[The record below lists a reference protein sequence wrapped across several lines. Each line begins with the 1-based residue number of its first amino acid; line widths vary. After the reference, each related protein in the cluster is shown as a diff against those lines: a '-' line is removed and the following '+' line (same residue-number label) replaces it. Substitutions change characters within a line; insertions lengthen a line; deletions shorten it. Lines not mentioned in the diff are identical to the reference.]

1 MFGPVQWRI
10 GLTKT
15 MASLRVCW
23 LPGQPTVRTPFCFSE
38 TPTGVTMKKSR
49 LVMVGNGMAGVRSL
63 EELLKIAPDLYDI
76 TVFGAEPHPNYNRIL
91 LSPVLAGE
99 QTIDEI
105 ILNDWQWYADNHITL
120 HTGFTVTDVDRVRRI
135 VHATSATG
143 ETITAEYDRLI
154 MATGSN
160 PFILPIPGK
169 ELQGVLAYRDIA
181 DTQAMIDAAATYK
194 HAVVI
199 GGGLL
204 GLEAAN
210 GLMKRGMQVTVVHVG
225 DWLMERQL
233 DDVAGK
239 MLQKSLAERGMQF
252 LMGAQTQELVG
263 NAEGRVAAVKFKD
276 GTEVPADL
284 VVMAVGIRPNTAL
297 AEKMRLHVHRGIVVS
312 DTLQT
317 TTDARIYAVGEC
329 AAHRGIA
336 YGLVAPLFEQG
347 KVLANHLAEFGI
359 GRYQGSLTS
368 TKLKVTGI
376 DLFSAGDFQGGEGT
390 EEIVMS
396 DPSGGVYKKLV
407 LKDDKL
413 VGACLYGDTV
423 DGSWYF
429 KLLRDG
435 RTVND
440 IRDKLMF
447 GESNMGDAGHQGQNK
462 SAAMAD
468 TDEVCGCNG
477 VTKGA
482 ICKAIKEK
490 GLFTLDEV
498 RKHTKASASCGSCTG
513 LVEQIIMFTAGGDYS
528 ATPKTKA
535 MCGCTEHGHQALRD
549 AIRTHKLLSKEAVF
563 AFMEWKTPDGC
574 PSCRPAINYYLLSTW
589 PGQAQDDPQSRA
601 INERSH
607 ANIQKDG
614 TYSVIPRMWGG
625 ETTADELRRIADVVD
640 KYHIPTVK
648 VTGGQRIDLLG
659 VKKEDLV
666 NVWKDIGM
674 PSGHAY
680 AKALRTV
687 KTCVGSEWCR
697 MGTQDSTQMGKD
709 MERAMWR
716 MNAPHKVK
724 FAVSGCPR
732 NCAEAGIKDVGIIGV
747 ESGWEMYV
755 AGNGG
760 IKTEVAHFFTK
771 LKTAEEVLEYTGAFC
786 ELYRQEGW
794 YLERTVHYVNRVG
807 LDYVKKR
814 ILQDP
819 EGRKA
824 LWEQLQFA
832 LDGEPDPWFDFDKA
846 AVDQRQFIPISVA

>member
-1 MFGPVQWRI
+1 MD
-10 GLTKT
+10 
-15 MASLRVCW
+15 MRVN
-23 LPGQPTVRTPFCFSE
+23 PKAKQ
-38 TPTGVTMKKSR
+38 K
-49 LVMVGNGMAGVRSL
+49 LVMVGNGMAGVRTL
-63 EELLKIAPDLYDI
+63 EELLKLAPDLYDI

-99 QTIDEI
+99 QTLDEI
-105 ILNDWQWYADNHITL
+105 VLNDWSWYTDNGVTL
-120 HTGFTVTDVDRVRRI
+120 HAGFKVTEVDRVKRV
-135 VHATSATG
+135 VHAVGPAGEAVSAG
-143 ETITAEYDRLI
+143 YDRLI
-154 MATGSN
+154 VATGSN
-160 PFILPIPGK
+160 PFMLPIPGK
-169 ELQGVLAYRDIA
+169 DLAGVLAYRDIA
-181 DTQAMIDAAATYK
+181 DTQAMIDAATTYK

-210 GLMKRGMQVTVVHVG
+210 GLMKRGMGVSVVHVG
-225 DWLMERQL
+225 PWLMERQL
-233 DDVAGK
+233 DEVSGK
-239 MLQKSLAERGMQF
+239 LLQKSLEERGMRF

-263 NAEGRVAAVKFKD
+263 GEDGRPDGGSAPSVRRVRSVKFKD
-276 GTEVPADL
+276 GTEVAADL

-297 AEKMRLHVHRGIVVS
+297 AESMRLHVNKGIVVS

-317 TTDARIYAVGEC
+317 VTDPRIYAVGEC

-347 KVLANHLAEFGI
+347 KVLATHLAEFGI
-359 GRYQGSLTS
+359 GRYTGSLTS

-376 DLFSAGDFQGGEGT
+376 DLFSAGNFMGGGNT

-396 DPSGGVYKKLV
+396 DPASGVYKKLV
-407 LKDDKL
+407 IQDDKL

-429 KLLRDG
+429 KLLREG
-435 RTVND
+435 RTVSD

-447 GESNMGDAGHQGQNK
+447 GESNIGDTGHQGHSK
-462 SAAMAD
+462 AAAMAD

-482 ICKAIKEK
+482 ICKAIKDK
-490 GLFTLDEV
+490 GLFTLEEV
-498 RKHTKASASCGSCTG
+498 RKNTKASASCGSCTG
-513 LVEQIIMFTAGGDYS
+513 LVEQILMFTAGGDYS
-528 ATPKTKA
+528 ATPKLKA
-535 MCGCTEHGHQALRD
+535 MCGCTEHGHEAVRQ
-549 AIRTHKLLSKEAVF
+549 AIRTPLADGSKLLTSAQVF
-563 AFMEWKTPDGC
+563 SHLGWKTPNGC
-574 PSCRPAINYYLLSTW
+574 PSCRPAINYYLISTW
-589 PGQAQDDPQSRA
+589 PKEAKDDPQSRF

-625 ETTADELRRIADVVD
+625 ETTADELRRIADAVD
-640 KYHIPTVK
+640 KYNIPTVK

-709 MERAMWR
+709 LERAMWR
-716 MNAPHKVK
+716 MYAPHKVK

-732 NCAEAGIKDVGIIGV
+732 NCAESGIKDVGIIGV
-747 ESGWEMYV
+747 DSGWEMYV
-755 AGNGG
+755 GGNGG
-760 IKTEVAHFFTK
+760 IKTEVAHFFVK
-771 LKTAEEVLEYTGAFC
+771 LKTAEEVMEYTGAFM
-786 ELYRQEGW
+786 ELYRTEGW
-794 YLERTVHYVNRVG
+794 YLERTVHYINRVG
-807 LDYVKKR
+807 LDHVKKR
-814 ILQDP
+814 ILDDAV
-819 EGRKA
+819 GRKA
-824 LWEQLQFA
+824 LWERLQFA
-832 LDGEPDPWFDFDKA
+832 LDGEPDPWFDFQKA
-846 AVDQRQFIPISVA
+846 AVDTRQFMPLTTE

>member
-1 MFGPVQWRI
+1 MDMSVNPK
-10 GLTKT
+10 TK
-15 MASLRVCW
+15 
-23 LPGQPTVRTPFCFSE
+23 
-38 TPTGVTMKKSR
+38 MK
-49 LVMVGNGMAGVRSL
+49 LVMIGNGMAGVRSL

-99 QTIDEI
+99 QKLEDI
-105 ILNDWQWYADNHITL
+105 ILNDWAWYQDNGITL
-120 HTGFTVTDVDRVRRI
+120 HAGWTVTEVDRVKRL
-135 VHATSATG
+135 VHAKNAAG
-143 ETITAEYDRLI
+143 ETISAPYDRLI

-169 ELQGVLAYRDIA
+169 ELAGVLAYRDIA
-181 DTQAMIDAAATYK
+181 DTQAMIDAAASYR

-210 GLMKRGMQVTVVHVG
+210 GLMKRGMSVTVVHVSP
-225 DWLMERQL
+225 WLMERQL

-239 MLQKSLAERGMQF
+239 LLQQSLEERGMKF
-252 LMGAQTQELVG
+252 LIGAQTQELVG
-263 NAEGRVAAVKFKD
+263 GDDGRVKSVKFKD
-276 GTEVPADL
+276 GSEVPAEL

-297 AEKMRLHVHRGIVVS
+297 AESMGLHVNRGIVVS

-347 KVLANHLAEFGI
+347 KVLANHMAQFGI
-359 GRYQGSLTS
+359 GRYTGSLTS

-376 DLFSAGDFQGGEGT
+376 DLFSAGQFMGGDDT

-396 DPSGGVYKKLV
+396 DPAGGVYKKLV

-413 VGACLYGDTV
+413 IGACLYGDTV

-435 RTVND
+435 RPVAD

-447 GESNMGDAGHQGQNK
+447 GESNIGDAGHEGHSK
-462 SAAMAD
+462 AAAMAD

-477 VTKGA
+477 VTKGT

-513 LVEQIIMFTAGGDYS
+513 LVEQILMFTAGGDYS

-535 MCGCTEHGHQALRD
+535 MCGCTEHGHQAVRD
-549 AIRTHKLLSKEAVF
+549 AIREHKLLTIADVF
-563 AFMEWKTPDGC
+563 KFMEWKTPNGC
-574 PSCRPAINYYLLSTW
+574 ASCRPAVNYYLISSW
-589 PGQAQDDPQSRA
+589 PKEAKDDPQSRY

-625 ETTADELRRIADVVD
+625 ETTADELRRIADAVD
-640 KYHIPTVK
+640 KYQIPTVK

-659 VKKEDLV
+659 VKKEDLQA
-666 NVWKDIGM
+666 VWRDIGM

-709 MERAMWR
+709 LEMAMWR
-716 MNAPHKVK
+716 MYAPHKVK

-747 ESGWEMYV
+747 DSGWEMHI

-771 LKTAEEVLEYTGAFC
+771 LKTAEEVLEYTGAFMQ
-786 ELYRQEGW
+786 LYREEGW

-807 LDYVKKR
+807 LDYVKKK
-814 ILQDP
+814 ILDDH

-824 LWEQLQFA
+824 LWGRLQFA
-832 LDGEPDPWFDFDKA
+832 LDGEPDPWFEFDKA
-846 AVDQRQFIPISVA
+846 TVDTRQFEKISA